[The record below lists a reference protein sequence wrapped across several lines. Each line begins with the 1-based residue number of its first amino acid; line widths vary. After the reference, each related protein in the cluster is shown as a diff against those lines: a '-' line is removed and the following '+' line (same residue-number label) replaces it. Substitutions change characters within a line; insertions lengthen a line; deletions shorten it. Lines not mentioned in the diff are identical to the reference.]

1 MKFYMIPKRN
11 GIKLVNINFRVK
23 ILLLLLIGFGL
34 LQPDLTYAVQIV
46 EIMYDPFKL
55 DKV

>member
-1 MKFYMIPKRN
+1 MEFYMIPKRN

-34 LQPDLTYAVQIV
+34 LQPGLTYAVQIV
-46 EIMYDPFKL
+46 EIMYDPF
-55 DKV
+55 